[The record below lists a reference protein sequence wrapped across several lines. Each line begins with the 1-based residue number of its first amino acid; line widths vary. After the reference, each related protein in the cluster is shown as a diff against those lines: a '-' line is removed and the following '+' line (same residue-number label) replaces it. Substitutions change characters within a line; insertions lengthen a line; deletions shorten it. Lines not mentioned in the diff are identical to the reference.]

1 MDSRKTHPASSR
13 FRRAYRA
20 GAGTVMAMSLALL
33 TLAGCGSATTT
44 TGTSGSNCPATTS
57 WHLVSPGKLTI
68 ASDTTY
74 APAEYKDPNNPT
86 QFIGYDMDLAREV
99 AKRLCLTANIQS
111 ATFDSII
118 PDMSTAPLGQQKY
131 DMSVS
136 SFTINDQRKQKV
148 DMIPY
153 LTAGESILVPAGN
166 PKNIKTFDDM
176 CGKTI
181 AVQNGTV
188 EADEVHDANGAGPG
202 TSGQAPDCKKA
213 NNLIKVLSYDDQ
225 SVVVQQVI
233 SGRADAS
240 YQDQPV
246 TGYYVK
252 LNSGKVETG
261 GITVQPSPEGIVVRK
276 DNPDLETAITNALN
290 AMRSDGTYTKI
301 LTQWGVQD
309 LAYPKS

>member
-1 MDSRKTHPASSR
+1 MAASI
-13 FRRAYRA
+13 
-20 GAGTVMAMSLALL
+20 ALL
-33 TLAGCGSATTT
+33 AMAGCGTST
-44 TGTSGSNCPATTS
+44 TGTNTGVSCPSASTQSS
-57 WHLVSPGKLTI
+57 WHLVSAGKLTI

-86 QFIGYDMDLAREV
+86 QFTGYDMDLAREIS
-99 AKRLCLTANIQS
+99 KRLCLTPNIQS

-118 PDMSTAPLGQQKY
+118 PDMSAAPLGQQKY
-131 DMSVS
+131 DMSIS
-136 SFTINDQRKQKV
+136 SFTINDQRKIKV

-153 LTAGESILVPAGN
+153 LTAGESILVQKGN

-188 EADEVHDANGAGPG
+188 EADEVHDANGSGPG
-202 TSGQAPDCKKA
+202 TSGQNPDCKNA
-213 NNLIKVLSYDDQ
+213 NNLIKILAYDDQ
-225 SVVVQQVI
+225 SVVVQQVT

-246 TGYYVK
+246 TGYYAK
-252 LNSGKVETG
+252 LSNGKLETG

-276 DNPDLETAITNALN
+276 DNSPLESAITKALSD
-290 AMRSDGTYTKI
+290 MRADGTYKKI
-301 LTQWGVQD
+301 LTNWGVQD
-309 LAYPKS
+309 LAYPAS

>member
-1 MDSRKTHPASSR
+1 
-13 FRRAYRA
+13 
-20 GAGTVMAMSLALL
+20 MALML
-33 TLAGCGSATTT
+33 LAGCG
-44 TGTSGSNCPATTS
+44 GTSSGTASTSSANCPSSSTQAS
-57 WHLVSPGKLTI
+57 WHLVSPGQLTI

-86 QFIGYDMDLAREV
+86 KFVGYDMDIAREIS
-99 AKRLCLTANIQS
+99 KRLCLNANIQS

-118 PDMSTAPLGQQKY
+118 PDMSSAPLGQQKY
-131 DMSVS
+131 DMSIS

-153 LTAGESILVPAGN
+153 LTAGESILVPTGN
-166 PKNIKTFDDM
+166 PKHITKFDDM

-188 EADEVHDANGAGPG
+188 EADEVHDANGNGPG
-202 TSGQAPDCKKA
+202 TSGQAPDCKNMGKP
-213 NNLIKVLSYDDQ
+213 IQILSYDDQ
-225 SVVVQQVI
+225 SVVVQQVLT
-233 SGRADAS
+233 GRADAS

-246 TGYYVK
+246 TGYYAK
-252 LNSGKVETG
+252 LNTGKLQTG

-276 DNPDLETAITNALN
+276 DNPALETAITNALS
-290 AMRSDGTYTKI
+290 AMRSDGAYMKI
-301 LTQWGVQD
+301 LNQWGVQD

>member
-1 MDSRKTHPASSR
+1 MKVPRIRSLPLRS
-13 FRRAYRA
+13 RRAVVS
-20 GAGTVMAMSLALL
+20 GCMSLALGA
-33 TLAGCGSATTT
+33 TLLLSACGGSSNPASA
-44 TGTSGSNCPATTS
+44 S
-57 WHLVSPGKLTI
+57 WHLVSSGKLTI

-74 APAEYKDPNNPT
+74 APAEYKDPNDPT
-86 QFIGYDMDLAREV
+86 KFTGYDMDLAREI
-99 AKRLCLTANIQS
+99 AKRLGLTANIQS

-118 PDMSTAPLGQQKY
+118 PDMSAAALGQQKY
-131 DMSVS
+131 DMSIS

-166 PKNIKTFDDM
+166 PKNIKAFDDM

-188 EADEVHDANGAGPG
+188 EADEVHDANGSGPG
-202 TSGQAPDCKKA
+202 TSGQAPDCKNAGKP
-213 NNLIKVLSYDDQ
+213 IQILSYDDQ

-233 SGRADAS
+233 NGRADAS

-246 TGYYVK
+246 TSYYVK
-252 LNSGKVETG
+252 LNTGKVEVG

-276 DNPDLETAITNALN
+276 DNPDLEKAISDALA

-301 LTQWGVQD
+301 LTNWGVQD
-309 LAYPKS
+309 LAYPK

>member
-1 MDSRKTHPASSR
+1 MKLPRIPSLPIPHGRAILGGSLGAVMGAS
-13 FRRAYRA
+13 
-20 GAGTVMAMSLALL
+20 LL
-33 TLAGCGSATTT
+33 LSGCGGSSS
-44 TGTSGSNCPATTS
+44 TGTGSTSCPSSTT
-57 WHLVSPGKLTI
+57 WHLVTPGKLTI

-74 APAEYKDPNNPT
+74 APAEYKDPNDPT
-86 QFIGYDMDLAREV
+86 KFTGYDMDLAREV
-99 AKRLCLTANIQS
+99 AKRLCLTANIQT

-118 PDMSTAPLGQQKY
+118 PDMSSASLGQQKY
-131 DMSVS
+131 DMSIS

-153 LTAGESILVPAGN
+153 LTAGESILVPTGN

-188 EADEVHDANGAGPG
+188 EADEVHDANGNGPG
-202 TSGQAPDCKKA
+202 TSGQTPDCKNAGKP
-213 NNLIKVLSYDDQ
+213 IQILSYDDQ

-246 TGYYVK
+246 TGFYVK
-252 LNSGKVETG
+252 QNTGKLETG

-276 DNPDLETAITNALN
+276 DNPDLEKAITDALA
-290 AMRSDGTYTKI
+290 AMRSDGTYVRI
-301 LTQWGVQD
+301 LTTWGVQE
-309 LAYPKS
+309 LAYPNS

>member
-1 MDSRKTHPASSR
+1 MRLPRIPSLPARSRRSVV
-13 FRRAYRA
+13 
-20 GAGTVMAMSLALL
+20 GGCMSLAIGATLL
-33 TLAGCGSATTT
+33 LSACGGSSNAAT
-44 TGTSGSNCPATTS
+44 AS

-74 APAEYKDPNNPT
+74 APAEYKDPNDPT
-86 QFIGYDMDLAREV
+86 KFTGYDMDIAREI
-99 AKRLCLTANIQS
+99 AKRLGLTANIQT

-118 PDMSTAPLGQQKY
+118 PDMSSASLGQQKY
-131 DMSVS
+131 DMSIS

-153 LTAGESILVPAGN
+153 LTAGESILVPTGN
-166 PKNIKTFDDM
+166 PKNIKAFDDM

-188 EADEVHDANGAGPG
+188 EADEVHDANGNGPG
-202 TSGQAPDCKKA
+202 TSGQTPDCKTAGKP
-213 NNLIKVLSYDDQ
+213 IQILSYDDQ
-225 SVVVQQVI
+225 SVVVQQVLT
-233 SGRADAS
+233 GRADAS

-246 TGYYVK
+246 TGFYAKQNAGK
-252 LNSGKVETG
+252 LETG

-276 DNPDLETAITNALN
+276 DNPDLESAITKAL
-290 AMRSDGTYTKI
+290 ADMRADGTYMKI
-301 LTQWGVQD
+301 LTNWGVQD